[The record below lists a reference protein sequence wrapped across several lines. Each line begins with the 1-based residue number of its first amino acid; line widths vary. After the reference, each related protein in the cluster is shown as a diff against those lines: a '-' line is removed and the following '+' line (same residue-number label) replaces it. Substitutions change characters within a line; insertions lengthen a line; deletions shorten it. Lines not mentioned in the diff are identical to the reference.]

1 MQTMLSSLKI
11 PKTAYFTAVLLMESR
26 VRLCKAPNKARAR
39 FVYNRDFLDALD
51 YNRIVVRAEGGD
63 ESAIDEW
70 ADLYEQK
77 GINNECE
84 ELVQG

>member
-1 MQTMLSSLKI
+1 MLTTLKI

-26 VRLCKAPNKARAR
+26 VRLCKPPTKSRSR
-39 FVYNRDFLDALD
+39 FIYNRDFLDALD
-51 YNRIVVRAEGGD
+51 YNRILVRAEGGD
-63 ESAIDEW
+63 ERAVNAW
-70 ADLYEQK
+70 ADLYDQK